1 MVSEAFGPH
10 LGYLAVLIGT
20 LLEGEAVLFL
30 AGLAAQHG
38 YLSFPIV
45 AAIGAF
51 GGFVADQ
58 SLFFIGR
65 RFGNRLLVRFPSVAA
80 RAARVQ
86 TLVQRW
92 DVLAVVLVRF
102 LYGLRIA
109 GPIVIGSCRIAVWR
123 LVLFNIIGAVIWAF
137 LVAGI
142 GYFAGQAVQQWFGR
156 LPHTQVLLLMAA
168 VLAVM
173 LVSIVIAWRRRRLR
187 RSPSGHRSC

>member
-1 MVSEAFGPH
+1 LISEAFGAH

-38 YLSFPIV
+38 YLSFPLV
-45 AAIGAF
+45 AAIGAV
-51 GGFVADQ
+51 GGFAADQ

-65 RFGNRLLVRFPSVAA
+65 RFGNRLLVRFPSLAA
-80 RAARVQ
+80 RAPRVQ
-86 TLVQRW
+86 ALVKRW

-109 GPIVIGSCRIAVWR
+109 GPIVIGSCGIVAWR
-123 LVLFNIIGAVIWAF
+123 LVLFNFIGAVIWAF
-137 LVAGI
+137 LVAGV

-156 LPHTQVLLLMAA
+156 LHHTHVLLLMAA

-173 LVSIVIAWRRRRLR
+173 LISIVIAWRRRQLR
-187 RSPSGHRSC
+187 RPPAM